1 MSTIVVLML
10 GLLGVLVMGASRDA
24 GADART
30 PSELL
35 GAMKATGWRA
45 VLYAAGGLVVVA
57 ALVAGS
63 ASGLALNV
71 AAKAVYGLAM
81 VLAALAWHLRGLTTA
96 VPRQE
101 PFAMPRGEAA

>member
-1 MSTIVVLML
+1 MTTLAVFML

-24 GADART
+24 DAEAHT
-30 PSELL
+30 LGELL

-45 VLYAAGGLVVVA
+45 VLYAAGGLVVVV
-57 ALVAGS
+57 ALVAGA
-63 ASGLALNV
+63 ASGVALNV

-81 VLAALAWHLRGLTTA
+81 VLAALAWHLRSLTTP

>member
-1 MSTIVVLML
+1 MSTVAVFML
-10 GLLGVLVMGASRDA
+10 GLIGVLVMGASRDA
-24 GADART
+24 SADART
-30 PSELL
+30 PGELL
-35 GAMKATGWRA
+35 AALKATGWRT

-71 AAKAVYGLAM
+71 AAKAVYGVAM
-81 VLAALAWHLRGLTTA
+81 VLAAFAWHLRGLTMA